1 MASIHRH
8 RNSPFWHCCIN
19 VPGRQLFRST
29 KQTDRRNALEF
40 ARKLEGAMRGNALTE
55 IQARK
60 ILADLYEI
68 RNGERLPGST
78 AKTFFTSW
86 AENKVL
92 ETADST
98 GVNYQK
104 AVRTFIESLGKRS
117 EADLSMLTPRDVI
130 SFRDAL
136 AKRASASTANHA
148 VKIIRMALKDA
159 QAARLVSENVAV
171 GVRRAKSSEAR
182 GSRRPFTL
190 KELRRILRVASGE
203 WHELILFGLYTG
215 QRLGDIAKLTWR
227 NVDLERG
234 ELAFVT
240 RKTKRR
246 QLVPL
251 AAPLRKL
258 LEESSAGDDP
268 AETLFPKAFTSKRT
282 GTLSNQFYE
291 ILVSAGLAAPRSHR
305 ANGKG
310 REARRAASEISFHSL
325 RHTATS
331 LMKNAGISPAIVQ
344 DLIGHESA
352 AVSAHYTHIEE
363 SAKRRAIETLPDV
376 TK

>member
-1 MASIHRH
+1 LASIHRH
-8 RNSPFWHCCIN
+8 PNSKFWHCCIN

-29 KQTDRRNALEF
+29 KQTDRHKALEF
-40 ARKLEGAMRGNALTE
+40 ARKLESATRGNALTE

-68 RNGERLPGST
+68 RNGEKLPGST
-78 AKTFFTSW
+78 AKTFLNSW
-86 AENKVL
+86 ARNKRL

-98 GVNYQK
+98 GTHYKQAIRAFV
-104 AVRTFIESLGKRS
+104 ESLGKRS
-117 EADLSMLTPRDVI
+117 EADISVLAPRDLI
-130 SFRDAL
+130 SFRDGL
-136 AKRASASTANHA
+136 AAKVSASTANQA

-159 QAARLVSENVAV
+159 QAEGLVSANVAI
-171 GVRRAKSSEAR
+171 GVRPIKKSSE
-182 GSRRPFTL
+182 SRRPFTL
-190 KELRRILRVASGE
+190 PELRRILRIAAGE
-203 WHELILFGLYTG
+203 WRNLILFGLYTG
-215 QRLGDIAKLTWR
+215 QRLGDVAKLTWR

-234 ELAFVT
+234 EIALVT
-240 RKTKRR
+240 QKTNRR

-251 AAPLRKL
+251 AGPLRKV
-258 LEESSAGDDP
+258 LEESDAGDDP
-268 AETLFPKAFTSKRT
+268 AEPLFPKAFTAKRT

-305 ANGKG
+305 SIGKG
-310 REARRAASEISFHSL
+310 RQARRKLNEISFHAL

-344 DLIGHESA
+344 DLIGHESP

-363 SAKRRAIETLPDV
+363 SAKRRAIETLPDL
-376 TK
+376 TR

>member
-159 QAARLVSENVAV
+159 QAARLVTENVAV
-171 GVRRAKSSEAR
+171 GVRRAKSSADR
-182 GSRRPFTL
+182 TSRRPFTL
-190 KELRRILRVASGE
+190 PELRRILRIAGGE
-203 WHELILFGLYTG
+203 WRNLILFGLYTG

-227 NVDLERG
+227 NVDLERA

-251 AAPLRKL
+251 AGPLRKV
-258 LEESSAGDDP
+258 LEESDAGDDP
-268 AETLFPKAFTSKRT
+268 AEPLFPKAFTSKRT

>member
-1 MASIHRH
+1 LASIHRH
-8 RNSPFWHCCIN
+8 PNSKFWHCCIN

-40 ARKLEGAMRGNALTE
+40 ARKLEGAVRGNAPTE

-68 RNGERLPGST
+68 RTGEQLPGS
-78 AKTFFTSW
+78 AANTFFTSW
-86 AENKVL
+86 ASNKVL
-92 ETADST
+92 ETSDST
-98 GVNYQK
+98 GVHYRQV
-104 AVRTFIESLGKRS
+104 VRTFIESLGKRS

-136 AKRASASTANHA
+136 AKRVSASTANQA

-159 QAARLVSENVAV
+159 QAARLVNENIAA
-171 GVRRAKSSEAR
+171 GVRRAKISGDRA
-182 GSRRPFTL
+182 SRRPFTL
-190 KELRRILRVASGE
+190 DELRRILRIASGE
-203 WHELILFGLYTG
+203 WRDLILFGLYTG

-227 NVDLERG
+227 NVDLERA

-251 AAPLRKL
+251 ASQLRKV
-258 LEESSAGDDP
+258 LEESDAGDNP
-268 AETLFPKAFTSKRT
+268 AEPLFPKAFTAKRT

-305 ANGKG
+305 ATGEG
-310 REARRAASEISFHSL
+310 RQARRKLNEISFHAL

-344 DLIGHESA
+344 DLIGHDSP

>member
-8 RNSPFWHCCIN
+8 PNSPFWHCCIN

-40 ARKLEGAMRGNALTE
+40 ARKLESAIRGNALTE

-68 RNGERLPGST
+68 RNGEQLPGST

-86 AENKVL
+86 ASNKVL
-92 ETADST
+92 ETSDST
-98 GVNYQK
+98 GVHYQQV
-104 AVRTFIESLGKRS
+104 VRTFIESLGKRS

-130 SFRDAL
+130 SFRDGL
-136 AKRASASTANHA
+136 AKRVSASTANQA

-159 QAARLVSENVAV
+159 QAARLVSENVAAS
-171 GVRRAKSSEAR
+171 VRRAKTSGDRA
-182 GSRRPFTL
+182 SRRPFTL
-190 KELRRILRVASGE
+190 AELRRVLRIASGE
-203 WHELILFGLYTG
+203 WRDLILFGLYTG
-215 QRLGDIAKLTWR
+215 QRLGDLAKLTWR

-251 AAPLRKL
+251 AGPLRKL
-258 LEESSAGDDP
+258 LEESDAGDDP
-268 AETLFPKAFTSKRT
+268 AEPLFSKAFTAKRT

-305 ANGKG
+305 ASGKG
-310 REARRAASEISFHSL
+310 RQARRKLNEISFHAL

-344 DLIGHESA
+344 DLIGHDSP